1 MKKFGKKIAGFL
13 LAAVLAVTAAFPAF
27 AASKTA
33 VGKIYLTIDSTVG
46 LKNDSEDVTVTPYGD
61 NTDLYYVD
69 NIYIENND
77 GNGYTES
84 NPPKITVTLEVADED
99 NYYFSGTASKD
110 FRLTLSDSAKNGYGK
125 AEYVKAV
132 KKNDRSTVELTFRL
146 TFDKKTTASTT
157 STVKAPTGVAWSPNA
172 YGTGIWSA
180 VSGAKYYQLRL
191 LKDGSLTGDEFTIYG
206 TKYDFS
212 RLMGTSG
219 SYSFEVRS
227 VKSSNS
233 AKSSWNTSGSWTVS
247 EADIAALGNT
257 VSDNSQPAAGTWQT
271 AADGRWWY
279 SNADGSYPV
288 SSWQQINGQWYYFD
302 AEGYMATGWI
312 TLYNKSY
319 YLDPVSGAMYKS
331 GRTPDGLYVNESG
344 VYVPGM

>member
-99 NYYFSGTASKD
+99 HYYFSGTASKD

-227 VKSSNS
+227 VKSTNNTKS
-233 AKSSWNTSGSWTVS
+233 AWVRSGEIGSY
-247 EADIAALGNT
+247 
-257 VSDNSQPAAGTWQT
+257 AAG
-271 AADGRWWY
+271 
-279 SNADGSYPV
+279 S
-288 SSWQQINGQWYYFD
+288 
-302 AEGYMATGWI
+302 
-312 TLYNKSY
+312 
-319 YLDPVSGAMYKS
+319 
-331 GRTPDGLYVNESG
+331 
-344 VYVPGM
+344 

>member
-46 LKNDSEDVTVTPYGD
+46 LKNDSENVTVTPYGD

-172 YGTGIWSA
+172 
-180 VSGAKYYQLRL
+180 
-191 LKDGSLTGDEFTIYG
+191 
-206 TKYDFS
+206 
-212 RLMGTSG
+212 
-219 SYSFEVRS
+219 
-227 VKSSNS
+227 
-233 AKSSWNTSGSWTVS
+233 
-247 EADIAALGNT
+247 
-257 VSDNSQPAAGTWQT
+257 
-271 AADGRWWY
+271 
-279 SNADGSYPV
+279 
-288 SSWQQINGQWYYFD
+288 
-302 AEGYMATGWI
+302 
-312 TLYNKSY
+312 
-319 YLDPVSGAMYKS
+319 
-331 GRTPDGLYVNESG
+331 
-344 VYVPGM
+344 

>member
-1 MKKFGKKIAGFL
+1 MEELLTGRRRHEKIWKEDCGISAGGGSGSDCG
-13 LAAVLAVTAAFPAF
+13 VSGF

-172 YGTGIWSA
+172 YGNM
-180 VSGAKYYQLRL
+180 VSGQRGEILPAPPLKGRQSHGGRVYDLRN
-191 LKDGSLTGDEFTIYG
+191 
-206 TKYDFS
+206 
-212 RLMGTSG
+212 
-219 SYSFEVRS
+219 EVRFFE
-227 VKSSNS
+227 
-233 AKSSWNTSGSWTVS
+233 T
-247 EADIAALGNT
+247 DGNL
-257 VSDNSQPAAGTWQT
+257 
-271 AADGRWWY
+271 
-279 SNADGSYPV
+279 
-288 SSWQQINGQWYYFD
+288 
-302 AEGYMATGWI
+302 WI
-312 TLYNKSY
+312 LQ
-319 YLDPVSGAMYKS
+319 L
-331 GRTPDGLYVNESG
+331 
-344 VYVPGM
+344 

>member
-1 MKKFGKKIAGFL
+1 MFCMDVFLHKLVYEGIKRSEWKNFLREGEDMKKFGKKIAGFL

-132 KKNDRSTVELTFRL
+132 KKNDRSTVEPPHPPQVPSRRPQVWPGLRMPTEREYGQRSAGRNI
-146 TFDKKTTASTT
+146 TSSAS
-157 STVKAPTGVAWSPNA
+157 
-172 YGTGIWSA
+172 
-180 VSGAKYYQLRL
+180 
-191 LKDGSLTGDEFTIYG
+191 
-206 TKYDFS
+206 
-212 RLMGTSG
+212 
-219 SYSFEVRS
+219 
-227 VKSSNS
+227 
-233 AKSSWNTSGSWTVS
+233 
-247 EADIAALGNT
+247 
-257 VSDNSQPAAGTWQT
+257 
-271 AADGRWWY
+271 
-279 SNADGSYPV
+279 
-288 SSWQQINGQWYYFD
+288 
-302 AEGYMATGWI
+302 
-312 TLYNKSY
+312 
-319 YLDPVSGAMYKS
+319 
-331 GRTPDGLYVNESG
+331 
-344 VYVPGM
+344 

>member
-1 MKKFGKKIAGFL
+1 MFCMDVFLHKLVYEGIKRSEWKNFLREGEDMKKFGKKIAGFL

-132 KKNDRSTVELTFRL
+132 KKNDRSTV
-146 TFDKKTTASTT
+146 
-157 STVKAPTGVAWSPNA
+157 KAPTGVAWSPNA

-227 VKSSNS
+227 VKSTNNTKS
-233 AKSSWNTSGSWTVS
+233 AWVRSGEIGSYAAGSWKQS
-247 EADIAALGNT
+247 
-257 VSDNSQPAAGTWQT
+257 
-271 AADGRWWY
+271 ADGRWWWDY
-279 SNADGSYPV
+279 GDGTWAAAEWLYIS
-288 SSWQQINGQWYYFD
+288 GKWYYFRED
-302 AEGYMATGWI
+302 GYMATGWI

>member
-1 MKKFGKKIAGFL
+1 MENFFREGEDRHMGKFGKKAAGFL
-13 LAAVLAVTAAFPAF
+13 FAAVLAAAAAVPAF
-27 AASKTA
+27 ASGKTA

-61 NTDLYYVD
+61 NTALYYVD

-99 NYYFSGTASKD
+99 NYYFSGTSSKD
-110 FRLTLSDSAKNGYGK
+110 FRLTLADSAKDGYAK

-132 KKNDRSTVELTFRL
+132 KKNDRNTIELTFRL
-146 TFDKKTTASTT
+146 PFYKNKKTSAATST
-157 STVKAPTGVAWSPNA
+157 STVKAPTGVSWSPNA
-172 YGTGIWSA
+172 FGTGTWSA

-212 RLMGTSG
+212 RLMGTTG

-227 VKSSNS
+227 VKSTNNTKS
-233 AKSSWNTSGSWTVS
+233 AWVRSGEIGSYAAGSWKQS
-247 EADIAALGNT
+247 
-257 VSDNSQPAAGTWQT
+257 
-271 AADGRWWY
+271 ADGRWWWDY
-279 SNADGSYPV
+279 GDGTWAAAEWLY
-288 SSWQQINGQWYYFD
+288 INGKWYYFQED
-302 AEGYMATGWI
+302 GYMATGWI

-331 GRTPDGLYVNESG
+331 ERTPDGLYVNESG

>member
-146 TFDKKTTASTT
+146 TFEKYRQGAHRCDMVSERLRN
-157 STVKAPTGVAWSPNA
+157 GNM
-172 YGTGIWSA
+172 
-180 VSGAKYYQLRL
+180 VSGQRGEILPAPPLKGRQSHGGRVYDLRN
-191 LKDGSLTGDEFTIYG
+191 
-206 TKYDFS
+206 
-212 RLMGTSG
+212 
-219 SYSFEVRS
+219 EVRFFE
-227 VKSSNS
+227 
-233 AKSSWNTSGSWTVS
+233 T
-247 EADIAALGNT
+247 DGNL
-257 VSDNSQPAAGTWQT
+257 
-271 AADGRWWY
+271 
-279 SNADGSYPV
+279 
-288 SSWQQINGQWYYFD
+288 
-302 AEGYMATGWI
+302 WI
-312 TLYNKSY
+312 LQ
-319 YLDPVSGAMYKS
+319 L
-331 GRTPDGLYVNESG
+331 
-344 VYVPGM
+344 

>member
-191 LKDGSLTGDEFTIYG
+191 LKDGSLTGTSLRSTERCTIFR
-206 TKYDFS
+206 D
-212 RLMGTSG
+212 
-219 SYSFEVRS
+219 
-227 VKSSNS
+227 
-233 AKSSWNTSGSWTVS
+233 
-247 EADIAALGNT
+247 
-257 VSDNSQPAAGTWQT
+257 
-271 AADGRWWY
+271 
-279 SNADGSYPV
+279 
-288 SSWQQINGQWYYFD
+288 
-302 AEGYMATGWI
+302 
-312 TLYNKSY
+312 
-319 YLDPVSGAMYKS
+319 
-331 GRTPDGLYVNESG
+331 
-344 VYVPGM
+344 

>member
-110 FRLTLSDSAKNGYGK
+110 FRLT
-125 AEYVKAV
+125 
-132 KKNDRSTVELTFRL
+132 
-146 TFDKKTTASTT
+146 FDKKTTASTT

-172 YGTGIWSA
+172 YGTGTWSA

-206 TKYDFS
+206 SKYDFS

-227 VKSSNS
+227 VKSTNNTKS
-233 AKSSWNTSGSWTVS
+233 AWVRSGEIGSYAAGSWKQS
-247 EADIAALGNT
+247 
-257 VSDNSQPAAGTWQT
+257 
-271 AADGRWWY
+271 ADGRWWWDY
-279 SNADGSYPV
+279 GDGTWAAAEWLYIS
-288 SSWQQINGQWYYFD
+288 GKWYYFRED
-302 AEGYMATGWI
+302 GYMATGWI

-331 GRTPDGLYVNESG
+331 VRTPDGLYVNESG

>member
-1 MKKFGKKIAGFL
+1 MKGFGKKMAGYL
-13 LAAVLAVTAAFPAF
+13 LAAALAVTAAVPAF
-27 AASKTA
+27 AASRSA

-61 NTDLYYVD
+61 NTDLYYVSSV
-69 NIYIENND
+69 YIENND

-84 NPPKITVTLEVADED
+84 NPPKITVTLEVADEE
-99 NYYFSGTASKD
+99 NYCFSGTASKD
-110 FRLTLSDSAKNGYGK
+110 FRLTLADSAKDGYGK

-132 KKNDRSTVELTFRL
+132 KKDDRSTIELTFLL
-146 TFDKKTTASTT
+146 TFNKKTTTSTT
-157 STVKAPTGVAWSPNA
+157 STVKAPAGVSWSPDA

-206 TKYDFS
+206 TGYDFS
-212 RLMGTSG
+212 RLMGTTG

-227 VKSSNS
+227 VKSSNN
-233 AKSSWNTSGSWTVS
+233 AKSAWVRSGEIGSYAAGSWKQS
-247 EADIAALGNT
+247 
-257 VSDNSQPAAGTWQT
+257 
-271 AADGRWWY
+271 ADGRWWWDY
-279 SNADGSYPV
+279 GDGTWPAAEWLY
-288 SSWQQINGQWYYFD
+288 INGKWYYFQED
-302 AEGYMATGWI
+302 GYMATGWI

-319 YLDPVSGAMYKS
+319 YLDPSSGAMYRS
-331 GRTPDGLYVNESG
+331 ERTPDGLYVNESG

>member
-27 AASKTA
+27 AAR
-33 VGKIYLTIDSTVG
+33 KIYLTIDSTVG

-146 TFDKKTTASTT
+146 TFDRKPPHPPQVPSRRPQVWPGLRMPTEREYGQRSAGRNITSSAS
-157 STVKAPTGVAWSPNA
+157 
-172 YGTGIWSA
+172 
-180 VSGAKYYQLRL
+180 
-191 LKDGSLTGDEFTIYG
+191 
-206 TKYDFS
+206 
-212 RLMGTSG
+212 
-219 SYSFEVRS
+219 
-227 VKSSNS
+227 
-233 AKSSWNTSGSWTVS
+233 
-247 EADIAALGNT
+247 
-257 VSDNSQPAAGTWQT
+257 
-271 AADGRWWY
+271 
-279 SNADGSYPV
+279 
-288 SSWQQINGQWYYFD
+288 
-302 AEGYMATGWI
+302 
-312 TLYNKSY
+312 
-319 YLDPVSGAMYKS
+319 
-331 GRTPDGLYVNESG
+331 
-344 VYVPGM
+344 

>member
-1 MKKFGKKIAGFL
+1 MKAL
-13 LAAVLAVTAAFPAF
+13 
-27 AASKTA
+27 
-33 VGKIYLTIDSTVG
+33 
-46 LKNDSEDVTVTPYGD
+46 
-61 NTDLYYVD
+61 
-69 NIYIENND
+69 
-77 GNGYTES
+77 
-84 NPPKITVTLEVADED
+84 
-99 NYYFSGTASKD
+99 
-110 FRLTLSDSAKNGYGK
+110 
-125 AEYVKAV
+125 
-132 KKNDRSTVELTFRL
+132 KKNDRTTVELTFRL

-227 VKSSNS
+227 VKSTNNTKS
-233 AKSSWNTSGSWTVS
+233 AWVRSGEIGSYAAGSWKQS
-247 EADIAALGNT
+247 
-257 VSDNSQPAAGTWQT
+257 
-271 AADGRWWY
+271 ADGRWWWDY
-279 SNADGSYPV
+279 GDGTWAAAEWLYIS
-288 SSWQQINGQWYYFD
+288 GKWYYFRED
-302 AEGYMATGWI
+302 GYMATGWI
-312 TLYNKSY
+312 TLYNMTY

>member
-1 MKKFGKKIAGFL
+1 M
-13 LAAVLAVTAAFPAF
+13 
-27 AASKTA
+27 
-33 VGKIYLTIDSTVG
+33 
-46 LKNDSEDVTVTPYGD
+46 TPYGD

-172 YGTGIWSA
+172 YGTGTWSA

-206 TKYDFS
+206 SKYDFS

-227 VKSSNS
+227 VKSTNNT
-233 AKSSWNTSGSWTVS
+233 KSGLVRSGESDPTPQAPGS
-247 EADIAALGNT
+247 RALT
-257 VSDNSQPAAGTWQT
+257 
-271 AADGRWWY
+271 ADG
-279 SNADGSYPV
+279 GGTTV
-288 SSWQQINGQWYYFD
+288 
-302 AEGYMATGWI
+302 MAHGRRQSGLHQRKVVLFPGGRI
-312 TLYNKSY
+312 YGHRMDHLYNKSY

>member
-46 LKNDSEDVTVTPYGD
+46 LKNDSEDVTVTPEGD

-99 NYYFSGTASKD
+99 NYYVSGTASKD

-157 STVKAPTGVAWSPNA
+157 S
-172 YGTGIWSA
+172 
-180 VSGAKYYQLRL
+180 
-191 LKDGSLTGDEFTIYG
+191 
-206 TKYDFS
+206 
-212 RLMGTSG
+212 
-219 SYSFEVRS
+219 RS
-227 VKSSNS
+227 VKSTNTTKS
-233 AKSSWNTSGSWTVS
+233 AWIRSGEIGSYAAGSWKQS
-247 EADIAALGNT
+247 
-257 VSDNSQPAAGTWQT
+257 
-271 AADGRWWY
+271 ADGRWWWDY
-279 SNADGSYPV
+279 GDGTWAAAEWLY
-288 SSWQQINGQWYYFD
+288 INGKWYYFQED
-302 AEGYMATGWI
+302 GYMATGWI

-319 YLDPVSGAMYKS
+319 YLDPESGAMYKS

>member
-1 MKKFGKKIAGFL
+1 MDVFLHKLVYEGIKRSEWKNFFREGEDRDMKKFGKKTAGLFF
-13 LAAVLAVTAAFPAF
+13 AAVLAAAAVVPAF

-33 VGKIYLTIDSTVG
+33 VGKVYLTIDSTVG
-46 LKNDSEDVTVTPYGD
+46 LKDDSEDVTVTPYGD

-84 NPPKITVTLEVADED
+84 NPPKITVTLEVAEED

-110 FRLTLSDSAKNGYGK
+110 FRLTLADSAKDGYGK

-132 KKNDRSTVELTFRL
+132 KKDDRSTIELTFRL
-146 TFDKKTTASTT
+146 TFNKKTTASTT
-157 STVKAPTGVAWSPNA
+157 STVKSPAGVSWSPDA

-227 VKSSNS
+227 VKSTNNTKS
-233 AKSSWNTSGSWTVS
+233 AWVRSGEIGSYAAGSWKQS
-247 EADIAALGNT
+247 
-257 VSDNSQPAAGTWQT
+257 
-271 AADGRWWY
+271 ADGRWWWDY
-279 SNADGSYPV
+279 GDGTWAAAEWLY
-288 SSWQQINGQWYYFD
+288 INGKWYYFQED
-302 AEGYMATGWI
+302 GDLQGACWHS
-312 TLYNKSY
+312 KS
-319 YLDPVSGAMYKS
+319 SGAMEVWCVDK
-331 GRTPDGLYVNESG
+331 
-344 VYVPGM
+344 